1 MLSGVMRGER
11 PPRVRI
17 YLTPP
22 ETLGIF
28 EEGGTLFREG
38 VYAAP
43 ALRLV
48 TLPQSGQQ
56 KDLNIMFSGSGCWL

>member
-11 PPRVRI
+11 PPRGRI

-43 ALRLV
+43 ALSADGVDTPIVEFMILEPV
-48 TLPQSGQQ
+48 YEIENP
-56 KDLNIMFSGSGCWL
+56 

>member
-17 YLTPP
+17 YPTPP

-48 TLPQSGQQ
+48 TLPQSGQ
-56 KDLNIMFSGSGCWL
+56 